1 METVLGTLD
10 DLDRVLST
18 DANFMLGPWIAA
30 ARAWGNTTAESDL
43 YEWNARNQLTLW
55 GPSGLSNVVDYA
67 TKEWGGLTSSFF
79 KPRWQLFC
87 AHLLGSEDGMVDQV
101 AVNEALLAKV
111 EQPWQHMTMSTQLLP
126 TAPTEDALTVAAA
139 MLAKYGDAERASSTA
154 HAVA

>member
-1 METVLGTLD
+1 MECVIRNDWVGQGIRRGGVNGVAGLD

-79 KPRWQLFC
+79 KPRWQLF
-87 AHLLGSEDGMVDQV
+87 LPWWRP
-101 AVNEALLAKV
+101 LLARRA
-111 EQPWQHMTMSTQLLP
+111 PMLCNNLL
-126 TAPTEDALTVAAA
+126 
-139 MLAKYGDAERASSTA
+139 AE
-154 HAVA
+154 V

>member
-43 YEWNARNQLTLW
+43 CEWNARNQLTLW

-67 TKEWGGLTSSFF
+67 TKEWGGLTPSFF
-79 KPRWQLFC
+79 KPGSSSVRICSTARTGWWTK
-87 AHLLGSEDGMVDQV
+87 LLSTRQ
-101 AVNEALLAKV
+101 LLAKV
-111 EQPWQHMTMSTQLLP
+111 EKPWQHNIIMTDYVDP
-126 TAPTEDALTVAAA
+126 AAPHGTDGGCTNGGSSDAGEVW
-139 MLAKYGDAERASSTA
+139 
-154 HAVA
+154 